1 LYGKEEEGKLFLI
14 LMYIKLPMYLKQCRM
29 GGGRWG
35 GEVRGKGRLFLI
47 HSCSKNH
54 DFIFD
59 VQKRCIGNFM
69 YMSKRK
75 IFLSTPPPPILT
87 IFDVWEEGFCYS
99 CMDGKVRNRTG

>member
-1 LYGKEEEGKLFLI
+1 
-14 LMYIKLPMYLKQCRM
+14 MYIKLPMYLKQCRM

-35 GEVRGKGRLFLI
+35 GEVRGKRRLFLI

-75 IFLSTPPPPILT
+75 IYLSPPPPPSLHSLMYGKRGFVT
-87 IFDVWEEGFCYS
+87 AVWME
-99 CMDGKVRNRTG
+99 R